1 MTNAIVDALLV
12 TLANVE
18 GYADETFELD
28 TAVKVLESAAAI
40 LRDASREERA
50 LLVRRARELAA
61 QGGDPE
67 RISFLENIGAGL
79 GLDED
84 G

>member
-1 MTNAIVDALLV
+1 MTDAIVDALLV

-18 GYADETFELD
+18 GYAGETFDLD

-40 LRDASREERA
+40 LRDANPEERA
-50 LLVRRARELAA
+50 LVAGRARELAA

-67 RISFLENIGAGL
+67 RISFLENIGEGL
-79 GLDED
+79 GLDHEN
-84 G
+84 

>member
-1 MTNAIVDALLV
+1 VTDAIVDALLA

-18 GYADETFELD
+18 AYADETFDLD
-28 TAVKVLESAAAI
+28 SAVKVLESAGAI
-40 LRDASREERA
+40 LQGANREERA

-67 RISFLENIGAGL
+67 RISFLENIGEGL
-79 GLDED
+79 GLDEED
-84 G
+84 

>member
-1 MTNAIVDALLV
+1 VTDAIVDALLV

-18 GYADETFELD
+18 GYAGETFDLD
-28 TAVKVLESAAAI
+28 TAVKVLESAGAI
-40 LRDASREERA
+40 LRDADAEERT

-67 RISFLENIGAGL
+67 RISFLENIGEGL
-79 GLDED
+79 GLDEE